1 MTEADV
7 DAVAFDPFE
16 EGFTEWPY
24 DQYAR
29 LRAADPIHHS
39 DLLAGW
45 VVTRFDDVTRLLK
58 DPTVSTQ
65 IQNATPTPQTILE
78 LERRSNI
85 IAGEADPLPLL
96 DEPEHTRIRRL
107 MAPAFRKGAVKDLA
121 ERIERHVEDLLD
133 TVVERNGPTGTFDL
147 VADLVYPM
155 PVMVICELM
164 GIPDEDGEEFRRWV
178 QMVALGL
185 DPVLDVE
192 TREPVPRRRRRD
204 AGLPGRAGGRQGA
217 DPEDD
222 LTSALVHAT
231 DEHGDRLGPNELI
244 AQLQTVYIAGHEPVT
259 AVLGNGFR
267 GFMQQP
273 DELARLWADDSLVEN
288 AVSELLRFDGPN
300 QFVRRIATED
310 MIFDGGTIPSGGVVF
325 AGIGAANHDP
335 DEFGDDADHDPRR
348 PADGHPSPPARRRH
362 PRLPRNPSG
371 PPRDRHHAAKPH
383 EAVPHARTRSRT
395 HVVAADDPAQRQRPP
410 PPLRG
415 QLNDAQE
422 TDSLLLIDH

>member
-29 LRAADPIHHS
+29 LRRADPIHHS

-65 IQNATPTPQTILE
+65 IQNATPTPQTELE

-133 TVVERNGPTGTFDL
+133 AVVARTGPSGTFDL

-192 TREPVPRRRRRD
+192 TRD
-204 AGLPGRAGGRQGA
+204 QCLAAGDEMRAYLGEQVASKQRA
-217 DPEDD
+217 PEDD

-231 DEHGDRLGPNELI
+231 DEHGDRLGANELI

-273 DELARLWADDSLVEN
+273 DELARLWADDALVDN
-288 AVSELLRFDGPN
+288 AVYELLRFDGPN

-310 MIFDGGTIPSGGVVF
+310 MTFDGGGIPAGGVVF

-335 DEFGDDADHDPRR
+335 DEFGDDADAIRVDRPTAIHHLQLGAGIHACLGTHLARLEIDITLRSLMKRFRTLELDREPTWSPRMI
-348 PADGHPSPPARRRH
+348 
-362 PRLPRNPSG
+362 L
-371 PPRDRHHAAKPH
+371 
-383 EAVPHARTRSRT
+383 RSVNDLHLRYE
-395 HVVAADDPAQRQRPP
+395 VA
-410 PPLRG
+410 
-415 QLNDAQE
+415 
-422 TDSLLLIDH
+422 